1 VIDPDDGSL
10 VDYLESL
17 KRLRG
22 LGSRAVLPGHG
33 PDLPDLTAVADMYL
47 AHREERLNQVRDALR
62 VLGDDAS
69 ARRIVEHVYT
79 DVDEALWDAAESS
92 VQAQLDYLRRD

>member
-1 VIDPDDGSL
+1 
-10 VDYLESL
+10 
-17 KRLRG
+17 
-22 LGSRAVLPGHG
+22 
-33 PDLPDLTAVADMYL
+33 
-47 AHREERLNQVRDALR
+47 VRDALL

-92 VQAQLDYLRRD
+92 VQAQLDYLRRA